1 MWRKLLKI
9 LLYSSLVIGTLEGL
23 SIMMDSDAV
32 GFGFV
37 MILVVWLSASVFG
50 LVLEI
55 ATDTSKIA
63 ASNET
68 IKDLLQNSS
77 FTALP
82 QKVSEMQVTE
92 TELEEKKPV
101 VEEEESETKLSST
114 WTCKCGK
121 ENPLKNNFCTECGE
135 KKP

>member
-9 LLYSSLVIGTLEGL
+9 LLYSFLVIGTLEGL
-23 SIMMDSDAV
+23 SIMMDSDAI
-32 GFGFV
+32 GIGFV
-37 MILVVWLSASVFG
+37 IIVVVWLSASVFG

-55 ATDTSKIA
+55 ATDISKIA

-77 FTALP
+77 FVALP
-82 QKVSEMQVTE
+82 QKTSEMQATG
-92 TELEEKKPV
+92 TELEEKNSVIEKDEPEV
-101 VEEEESETKLSST
+101 KLSST

-135 KKP
+135 RRP